1 MVARAFASEAT
12 GLDRGPVR
20 RDGMAG
26 VHERT
31 LSVWENKIKP
41 KVQIAGSGPP
51 VVFLHGAYGLTWDP
65 FLDELAKSF
74 TVYAP
79 EHPGTTW
86 GDPDGIKP
94 LDNLWDLV
102 LYYDEIF
109 DQLGLHNPAVIGHSF
124 GGMVAAEIAASYP
137 QRVGKLVLLCPI
149 GLWRDDTPVKNWM
162 VLPMDEVVKAAFHD
176 PNGPLAQQMLT
187 LPEEETAQHDRQI
200 RLTWALACTG
210 KFIWPIPDKGLK
222 KRIHRIKSPT
232 LLVWGKSDKLVPP
245 VYAQEFANRIVGA
258 RIAMIDHAAHVPQL
272 EQLGQVTSL
281 VRDFI
286 AS

>member
-1 MVARAFASEAT
+1 
-12 GLDRGPVR
+12 
-20 RDGMAG
+20 MAA
-26 VHERT
+26 VQERT
-31 LSVWENKIKP
+31 VSVWENKIKP
-41 KVQIAGSGPP
+41 KIQVSGSGPP

-65 FLDELAKSF
+65 FLDELAKNF

-102 LYYDEIF
+102 LYYDELF
-109 DQLGLHNPAVIGHSF
+109 DQLKLDSPAVIGHSF

-137 QRVGKLVLLCPI
+137 RRVSKLVLLNPI
-149 GLWRDDTPVKNWM
+149 GLWRDDMPVKNWM
-162 VLPMDEVVKAAFHD
+162 IIPMEEVVKAAFYD
-176 PNGPLAQQMLT
+176 PNGPIAKQMLT
-187 LPEEETAQHDRQI
+187 LPEDEKAQQDAQI
-200 RLTWALACTG
+200 RVTWSLACTG

-232 LLVWGKSDKLVPP
+232 LIVWGKHDKLVPP
-245 VYAQEFANRIVGA
+245 VYAQEFAD
-258 RIAMIDHAAHVPQL
+258 RIAGSRVEMFDQAAHVPQL
-272 EQLGQVTSL
+272 EQLSKVSVA

-286 AS
+286 KS